1 MSQTGP
7 RELNPRKMARRA
19 AGVNAGAMPA
29 AAHSRAG
36 TIRPRRAFPIDSRG
50 APREAHHK
58 MNRPK
63 TIARI
68 ENVVFLSRIG
78 QMLRGATQD
87 VVREDLPPDI
97 KRLLGRLERPE
108 ARDTKR
114 GEPDPDDER

>member
-1 MSQTGP
+1 
-7 RELNPRKMARRA
+7 
-19 AGVNAGAMPA
+19 
-29 AAHSRAG
+29 
-36 TIRPRRAFPIDSRG
+36 
-50 APREAHHK
+50 